1 MRRITETL
9 TYRNCQI
16 EAYRDWAM
24 GGWSEV
30 YLSAFSADGYEITS
44 GFGGGTVREM
54 FSAMKQNVDSFLD
67 DRHGNK
73 AEWEAF

>member
-1 MRRITETL
+1 MKA

-16 EAYRDWAM
+16 EAYRDRAM

-30 YLSAFSADGYEITS
+30 YWSAFSADWYEITS

-54 FSAMKQNVDSFLD
+54 FAAMKQNVDSFLD
-67 DRHGNK
+67 DCHGNPD
-73 AEWEAF
+73 EWREF